1 MSATQVLIGLSGEI
15 ALLLWGI
22 QMVTNGVQRA
32 LGSRLTTVLHVG
44 LQSRARALV
53 TGIGVT
59 ALLQSS
65 TATALMVSA
74 FTAGGVVDLMPA
86 LAVMLGANIGTT
98 LIVQLVSFDI
108 SQLYPVL
115 FLAGFVAYR
124 SGRSSAARDA
134 GSAVVGL
141 GLILLALHLLIA
153 TMQPLEESKAL
164 SDLLH
169 AVTADPML
177 NIVLAAL
184 LAWAAHSSV
193 AVMLFIMSLAG
204 AGVVEP
210 AASLAM
216 VLGANLGSAL
226 NPLVS
231 NLGGDPVRMRLP
243 VGNLINRL
251 VGCVLVVP
259 VLEPLTRAMLS
270 LDPSPA
276 RAAANFHVTF
286 NVGMGLIFVAILP
299 QMARWL
305 QRIFRARAA
314 ATDPGVPQYLD
325 DGALAIP
332 SVALANAGREVMRM
346 ADVIDRMLRASQQIF
361 HEDDDAK
368 IAATRKMDDILD
380 TLFSAI
386 QRYLGAIGQEQL
398 GEIDARRM
406 SDTLALAINLEHI
419 GDIIDRNLMDIAAK
433 RIRSG
438 IKLPEDA
445 GRQIDDMHA
454 RLLDH
459 LQLAVAVFM
468 SGDVRAAHRLVSE
481 KEGFR
486 EIERAITRRHFVHM
500 QGGRRERIDASSMQ
514 LDITRDLKRI
524 ESHIAATAYGLLE
537 LSGDLR
543 SSRLQPRT

>member
-1 MSATQVLIGLSGEI
+1 
-15 ALLLWGI
+15 WGI
-22 QMVTNGVQRA
+22 HMVTNGVQRA
-32 LGSRLTTVLHVG
+32 LGSRLTTVLRIG
-44 LQSRARALV
+44 LENRARAVV

-65 TATALMVSA
+65 TATAMMVSA

-108 SQLYPVL
+108 TQVFPVL
-115 FLAGFVAYR
+115 FLAGFLAYR
-124 SGRSSAARDA
+124 SGRSSMVRDA
-134 GSAVVGL
+134 GSAVIGL

-164 SDLLH
+164 SDLLR
-169 AVTADPML
+169 AVTADPLL

-193 AVMLFIMSLAG
+193 AAMLFIMSLAG
-204 AGVVEP
+204 AGVIAPE
-210 AASLAM
+210 ASLAM

-231 NLGGDPVRMRLP
+231 SLGGDPVRMRLP

-251 VGCVLVVP
+251 VGCALVVP
-259 VLEPLTRAMLS
+259 FLKPLAEAMLS

-276 RAAANFHVTF
+276 RAAANFHVAF
-286 NVGMGLIFVAILP
+286 NVGMGLIFIAILP
-299 QMARWL
+299 KMARWL
-305 QRIFRARAA
+305 QLILPARAG
-314 ATDPGVPQYLD
+314 ATDPGMPQYLD
-325 DGALAIP
+325 DGAFAIP
-332 SVALANAGREVMRM
+332 SVALANAGREVLRM
-346 ADVIDRMLRASQQIF
+346 ADVIDRMLRASQQAF
-361 HEDDDAK
+361 HQDDHEK
-368 IAATRKMDDILD
+368 ISATRKMDDILD

-386 QRYLGAIGQEQL
+386 QRYLGTIGQEQL
-398 GEIDARRM
+398 GETDARRM
-406 SDTLALAINLEHI
+406 ADTLALAINLEHI

-433 RIRSG
+433 RIQSG
-438 IKLPEDA
+438 TKLPEDA
-445 GRQIDDMHA
+445 KRQIDDMHA

-468 SGDVRAAHRLVSE
+468 SGDVKAAHRLVSE

-486 EIERAITRRHFVHM
+486 DIERATTQRHFVHM

-543 SSRLQPRT
+543 SSRLQPRA

>member
-1 MSATQVLIGLSGEI
+1 MSATQVLISLSGQI

-22 QMVTNGVQRA
+22 HMVTNGVQRS
-32 LGSRLTTVLHVG
+32 LGSRLTTVLRVG
-44 LQSRARALV
+44 LQNRGRAVL

-65 TATALMVSA
+65 TATAMMVSA

-108 SQLYPVL
+108 TQAFPVL
-115 FLAGFVAYR
+115 FLVGFLAYR
-124 SGRSSAARDA
+124 SARSSAVRDA
-134 GSAVVGL
+134 GSAVIGL

-153 TMQPLEESKAL
+153 TMQPLESSKAL
-164 SDLLH
+164 SDLLR
-169 AVTADPML
+169 AVTADPIL
-177 NIVLAAL
+177 TILLAAL

-193 AVMLFIMSLAG
+193 AAMLFIMSLAG
-204 AGVVEP
+204 AGVVAPE
-210 AASLAM
+210 AALAM
-216 VLGANLGSAL
+216 VVGANLGSAF
-226 NPLVS
+226 NPLLA
-231 NLGGDPVRMRLP
+231 NLGGDPVRLRLP
-243 VGNLINRL
+243 MGNLINRL
-251 VGCVLVVP
+251 VGCALVVP
-259 VLEPLTRAMLS
+259 FLGPLTETMLS
-270 LDPSPA
+270 LDASPA
-276 RAAANFHVTF
+276 RAAANFHVAF
-286 NVGMGLIFVAILP
+286 NVGMGLIFIAILP
-299 QMARWL
+299 QTAHWL
-305 QRIFRARAA
+305 QRLFPARAGA
-314 ATDPGVPQYLD
+314 IDPGAPQYLD
-325 DGALAIP
+325 DGAFAIP
-332 SVALANAGREVMRM
+332 SVALANAGREVLRM
-346 ADVIDRMLRASQQIF
+346 ADVIDRMLRASQQAF
-361 HEDDDAK
+361 HRDDPER
-368 IAATRKMDDILD
+368 IAATKKMDDVLD

-386 QRYLGAIGQEQL
+386 QRYLGTIGREQL
-398 GEIDARRM
+398 GDIDARRM

-433 RIRSG
+433 RIHSG

-445 GRQIDDMHA
+445 KQQIDDMHT

-468 SGDVRAAHRLVSE
+468 SGDIEAAHRLVLE

-486 EIERAITRRHFVHM
+486 EIERAATQRHFVHM

-543 SSRLQPRT
+543 SSRLQPRA